1 MAYKSLE
8 SQIKATV
15 LEARQSKGRKML
27 DDWQRR
33 VNRALKDLQPNDL
46 QPKKEEDKPVEEG
59 VDYEGGMAKTQL
71 MAIATKAK
79 AMADSLGEEEQL
91 EAWIQTKISLADD
104 YIGTV
109 HDVMMHDKNKG
120 RVK

>member
-1 MAYKSLE
+1 MTYKSLE

-27 DDWQRR
+27 DDWQKRIDR
-33 VNRALKDLQPNDL
+33 LVDEM
-46 QPKKEEDKPVEEG
+46 QPKKEEDKPVKEG

-71 MAIATKAK
+71 MALATKAK
-79 AMADSLGEEEQL
+79 EMADSLGEDEQL
-91 EAWIQTKISLADD
+91 EAWIQTKISLASD
-104 YIGTV
+104 YVSTV
-109 HDVMMHDKNKG
+109 HDVMMHDKDKG

>member
-8 SQIKATV
+8 SQIKASI
-15 LEARQSKGRKML
+15 LEARQSQGRKML
-27 DDWQRR
+27 DDWQKR
-33 VNRALKDLQPNDL
+33 VNKAVDDV
-46 QPKKEEDKPVEEG
+46 QPKKDEKPVKEA

-71 MAIATKAK
+71 LAIATKAK

-104 YIGTV
+104 YITTV

>member
-1 MAYKSLE
+1 MTYKSLE

-27 DDWQRR
+27 DDWQKR
-33 VNRALKDLQPNDL
+33 VNKAVDDL
-46 QPKKEEDKPVEEG
+46 QPKKEEEKPVKEET
-59 VDYEGGMAKTQL
+59 DYEGGMAKTQL

-109 HDVMMHDKNKG
+109 HDVMMHDKNTG

>member
-1 MAYKSLE
+1 MTYKSLE
-8 SQIKATV
+8 SQI
-15 LEARQSKGRKML
+15 RQTLSEGRKSAGQKML
-27 DDWQRR
+27 DDWQKR
-33 VNRALKDLQPNDL
+33 VNDKAEKLEKSL
-46 QPKKEEDKPVEEG
+46 PKKEVKEEI
-59 VDYEGGMAKTQL
+59 DAEGGMAKTQL

-79 AMADSLGEEEQL
+79 AMADSLGDDEQL

-109 HDVMMHDKNKG
+109 HDVMMHSKEKG

>member
-27 DDWQRR
+27 DDWQKR
-33 VNRALKDLQPNDL
+33 VNKAVDDL
-46 QPKKEEDKPVEEG
+46 QPKKEEKPVSEA

-71 MAIATKAK
+71 LALAAKAK
-79 AMADSLGEEEQL
+79 EMADSLGEDEQL
-91 EAWIQTKISLADD
+91 EAWIQTKISLASD
-104 YIGTV
+104 YVSTV
-109 HDVMMHDKNKG
+109 HDVMMHDKDKG